1 MGSSP
6 AVVPVSTIRHM
17 SQQARGRYL
26 STISA
31 HQKKAFEDYSNR
43 IISKAA
49 WLVALENKAGYTPER
64 IQKEYLFENFP
75 QNGIEYD
82 KEELERNDSFLLFI
96 PGAIDG
102 QDITLKFFERLGFRF
117 TFNDHVYGY
126 QNIGEQF
133 SSAPA
138 PKGIF
143 IVRANVYPDSTN
155 KCLNKQRK
163 LIPNGYQF
171 SHPMVEITKN
181 ILLTSLGHDVNKNIL
196 ARCVC
201 WDTDRVSI
209 IGGVDNSDKKIFFY
223 ADDNSLSGKCIGAS
237 MAKSIFK

>member
-49 WLVALENKAGYTPER
+49 WLVALEEGGFPPER
-64 IQKEYLFENFP
+64 IQREYIFGNFP

-82 KEELERNDSFLLFI
+82 IEELRKNDSFLLFI
-96 PGAIDG
+96 PDTIDG
-102 QDITLKFFERLGFRF
+102 EDITVKFFERFGFRF
-117 TFNDHVYGY
+117 TFNSHVCGY
-126 QNIGEQF
+126 QDIGEQF
-133 SSAPA
+133 SSIPA

-143 IVRANVYPDSTN
+143 VVRANVDPASTN
-155 KCLNKQRK
+155 KCLNRQRK

-171 SHPMVEITKN
+171 AHPMVEVTKN
-181 ILLTSLGHDVNKNIL
+181 FLLTALGHEVNKNTL

-201 WDTDRVSI
+201 WDTDRVSVV
-209 IGGVDNSDKKIFFY
+209 GGVNSSDKKMFFY
-223 ADDNSLSGKCIGAS
+223 ADDSSLSGKYVGAS